1 MPEHSSPEA
10 TSGPTHPD
18 DTRARVLLRMLH
30 NARSRGD
37 GDAAAHAWRQI
48 VLAEIERVRGLVGQY
63 RHDALPNGRIAE
75 AEIDGVVTDVF
86 IRLHQ
91 RVEAFKGGS
100 VGELRNFMRTAADF
114 ACRDY
119 VRRTVTD
126 ERRQAG
132 SFDADR
138 EGLGALSAQVLDE
151 LATRAAAADE
161 EADEAQAMVHAAL
174 VEVDPDKRAVLVMD
188 QAGYTVAEIQERLG
202 LTRDA
207 VYQRRRRGLLQL
219 RDAIRELA
227 EEDGEA

>member
-1 MPEHSSPEA
+1 MPEHSSTAPA
-10 TSGPTHPD
+10 SGSTHPD
-18 DTRARVLLRMLH
+18 DTRARVLLGMLRD
-30 NARSRGD
+30 ARSRGD

-63 RHDALPNGRIAE
+63 RHEALPGDRIAG
-75 AEIDGVVTDVF
+75 ADTDAVVTDVF
-86 IRLHQ
+86 LRLHQ
-91 RVEAFKGGS
+91 RIDAFKGGS
-100 VGELRNFMRTAADF
+100 VGELRNFMRTATDF

-119 VRRTVTD
+119 VRRMVTD

-138 EGLGALSAQVLDE
+138 DGPGAISAQVLDE
-151 LATRAAAADE
+151 LAARAAGADE
-161 EADEAQAMVHAAL
+161 EAGEAQAMVHAAL
-174 VEVDPDKRAVLVMD
+174 GQVDPDKRAVLVMD
-188 QAGYTVAEIQERLG
+188 QAGYSVAEIQEQLG

-227 EEDGEA
+227 KEDGET